1 MTRRLAL
8 TATIA
13 LAAITGA
20 GCQLRGRQRTELGD
34 LGWPHSERTTNHP
47 TKEPDLVTVYA
58 ISDATTNA
66 QLIAQCAQLGHL
78 TADMT
83 TLDATYGLGRFW
95 TVWRPDRLYGCDL
108 DPTRARN
115 AIADFTRLPFPDGT
129 FDAVVFD
136 PPYKLNGSS
145 HGRGPA
151 SCDADYGVGGPAV
164 RWQDRMQLCRDGIA
178 ECARVL
184 RPGGTLLVKCQDQV
198 VSGQVRWQTHDFAAH
213 AAAHGCR
220 LVDQL
225 HLRSYRPQPAG
236 RRQVHARRNYST
248 LLICTREPNERNH
261 TP

>member
-1 MTRRLAL
+1 MTSLDCSVCGQPVDPDDPDDAL
-8 TATIA
+8 
-13 LAAITGA
+13 
-20 GCQLRGRQRTELGD
+20 
-34 LGWPHSERTTNHP
+34 
-47 TKEPDLVTVYA
+47 EPVMA
-58 ISDATTNA
+58 ISTAKNNA
-66 QLIAQCAQLGHL
+66 ELVEQCARLGYL
-78 TADMT
+78 RADWH
-83 TLDATYGLGRFW
+83 TLDPTYGLGRFW
-95 TVWRPDRLYGCDL
+95 TRWQPDRLTASDL
-108 DPTRARN
+108 DPTRARA
-115 AIADFTRLPFPDGT
+115 AIADFTALPFPDGT

-136 PPYKLNGSS
+136 PPYKLNGAS

-151 SCDADYGVGGPAV
+151 SCDSDYGVGGPAV

-198 VSGQVRWQTHDFAAH
+198 VSGQVRWQTHDFAAR

-248 LLICTREPNERNH
+248 LLVLRKDRAPSDAPD
-261 TP
+261 TPGAAA

>member
-1 MTRRLAL
+1 MA
-8 TATIA
+8 ISD
-13 LAAITGA
+13 AANNA
-20 GCQLRGRQRTELGD
+20 QLVAECAQLGY
-34 LGWPHSERTTNHP
+34 
-47 TKEPDLVTVYA
+47 LVGPVSDAAVLA

-66 QLIAQCAQLGHL
+66 ELVEQCARLGYL
-78 TADMT
+78 RADDL

-95 TVWRPDRLYGCDL
+95 TLWQPGRLIACDL
-108 DPTRARN
+108 DPTRART
-115 AIADFTRLPFPDGT
+115 AVADFTRLPFPDGT

-136 PPYKLNGSS
+136 PPYKLNGAS

-178 ECARVL
+178 EGSRVL

-198 VSGQVRWQTHDFAAH
+198 VSGAVRWQTHDFAAH

-248 LLICTREPNERNH
+248 LLICAKETA
-261 TP
+261 